1 MIEVLIADDQAL
13 IRSGIRTILEAE
25 TDMRVVA
32 EASNG
37 ATMVAAARRTTP
49 DVVLLDVEMP
59 GSDGLTGL
67 KQLMAE
73 RPEAR
78 VVMLTIYDVDDYVFN
93 ALRAGASGFLLKSC
107 SPAELTAAIRT
118 VHEGTQVFAPAVTR
132 RLVDSY
138 TSRAPRSAGV
148 PDEFA
153 DLTARELGVLRA
165 IAQGLSNRE
174 ISRALHLSEAT
185 VKTHVAKVLSKL
197 DVRDRVQAVIR
208 AYESGLDLDVAP
220 D

>member
-13 IRSGIRTILEAE
+13 IRAGIRTIIEAE

-37 ATMVAAARRTTP
+37 AAMVAAARRTTP

-78 VVMLTIYDVDDYVFN
+78 VVMLTIYDVDDYVFH

-107 SPAELTAAIRT
+107 SPAELTAAIRR

-148 PDEFA
+148 PAELA
-153 DLTARELGVLRA
+153 DLTGRELDVLRA
-165 IAQGLSNRE
+165 IARGLSNRE
-174 ISRALHLSEAT
+174 IGRALHLSEAT
-185 VKTHVAKVLSKL
+185 VKTHVARVLSKL
-197 DVRDRVQAVIR
+197 DVRDRVQAVIC
-208 AYESGLDLDVAP
+208 AHESGLDLDTTP

>member
-13 IRSGIRTILEAE
+13 IRAGIRTIIEAE

-37 ATMVAAARRTTP
+37 AAMVAAARRTTP

-78 VVMLTIYDVDDYVFN
+78 VVMLTIYDVDDYVFH

-148 PDEFA
+148 PAELA
-153 DLTARELGVLRA
+153 DLTGRELDVLRA
-165 IAQGLSNRE
+165 IARGLSNRE
-174 ISRALHLSEAT
+174 IGRALHLSEAT
-185 VKTHVAKVLSKL
+185 VKTHVARVLSKL
-197 DVRDRVQAVIR
+197 DVRDRVQAVIC
-208 AYESGLDLDVAP
+208 AHESGLDLDTTP